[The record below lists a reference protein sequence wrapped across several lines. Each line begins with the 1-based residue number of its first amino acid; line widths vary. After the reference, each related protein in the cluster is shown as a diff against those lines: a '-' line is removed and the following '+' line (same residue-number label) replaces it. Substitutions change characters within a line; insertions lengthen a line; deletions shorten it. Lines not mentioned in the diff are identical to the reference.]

1 MICEIENLN
10 TPCYIISR
18 ERFESNIR
26 LFENKFSEHM
36 EGRVPLLGYSVKT
49 NHAPELMKYAL
60 LYGMAAEVVSDD
72 EYQHALNCGFQA
84 DNIIFNGPQK
94 SEKMLVF
101 ALQNGSIVNLDNFDE
116 IDIIKSNISK
126 LEVNSL
132 KIGIR
137 VNFDLEEKCPGET
150 TAGSEVSRFGFCVE
164 NGDFE
169 KAVDVLHKMGI
180 SVKGVHMHYSSTSRS
195 TRIYKELSIMAGK
208 LIEKYFMNTK
218 DFFVDIGGGFFLGE
232 QEHMPGK
239 PTMDDYAKAISIE
252 LRNYI
257 SFDNIRIILEPGA
270 SVIATSVTYLTKV
283 INERTVR
290 KSKVLTVDGSI
301 LHINPF
307 MTKREPLAQFIYGE
321 ERQDRLEEQV
331 VCGSTC
337 MENDR
342 FLKIRDGVELKKG
355 DYLLCKLAGAYTM
368 GFNSCFINLA
378 PYVYI
383 RENQQ
388 YYMSRGKE
396 LDLMAKI

>member
-1 MICEIENLN
+1 MICEINNLN
-10 TPCYIISR
+10 TPCYIIGR
-18 ERFESNIR
+18 ERFEANIR
-26 LFENKFSEHM
+26 LFENKFSEYM

-60 LYGMAAEVVSDD
+60 LCGMAAEVVSDD
-72 EYQHALNCGFQA
+72 EYQHALKCGFQA

-94 SEKMLVF
+94 SEKMLIF

-116 IDIIKSNISK
+116 IDIIKNNISK
-126 LEVNSL
+126 LEVNSM
-132 KIGIR
+132 KVGIR
-137 VNFDLEEKCPGET
+137 VNFDLEDKCPGET
-150 TAGSEVSRFGFCVE
+150 TAGPEVSRFGFCIE

-169 KAVDVLHKMGI
+169 KAVDMLHEMRI

-195 TRIYKELSIMAGK
+195 TRIYKELSGMAGK
-208 LIEKYFMNTK
+208 LIAKYFMNTN
-218 DFFVDIGGGFFLGE
+218 DFFIDIGGGFFLGE
-232 QEHMPGK
+232 QENTSGK
-239 PTMDDYAKAISIE
+239 PTMDDYAKTISKE
-252 LRNYI
+252 LKKYI
-257 SFDNIRIILEPGA
+257 SFDKVRLILEPGA
-270 SVIATSVTYLTKV
+270 SIIATSVTYLTKV

-307 MTKREPLAQFIYGE
+307 MSKREPLTQIIYSV
-321 ERQDRLEEQV
+321 ERQERLEEQI

-368 GFNSCFINLA
+368 GFNCCFINLA

-383 RENQQ
+383 KENQD
-388 YYMSRGKE
+388 YFITRGKE